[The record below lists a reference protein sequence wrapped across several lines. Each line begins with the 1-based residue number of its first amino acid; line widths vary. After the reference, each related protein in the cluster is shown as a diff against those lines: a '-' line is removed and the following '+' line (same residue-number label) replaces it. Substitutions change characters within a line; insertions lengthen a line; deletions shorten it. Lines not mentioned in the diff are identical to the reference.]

1 MSRYFRRSTKYN
13 APLNEKLSEN
23 QSGIHVSQ
31 IKEDLSIDRNIEKC
45 LLGTAPQIYPKIYT
59 TLPEHTKCNLTKPLC
74 SKVSNVETQLSAL
87 KSYVSCKISSLHSK
101 EVESISQSLKVTL
114 KVFQERETKT
124 NEILKQNMTFSRM
137 SS

>member
-45 LLGTAPQIYPKIYT
+45 LLGTAPQIYPKICT

-87 KSYVSCKISSLHSK
+87 KHSK

-124 NEILKQNMTFSRM
+124 NEILKQNMAFSRM